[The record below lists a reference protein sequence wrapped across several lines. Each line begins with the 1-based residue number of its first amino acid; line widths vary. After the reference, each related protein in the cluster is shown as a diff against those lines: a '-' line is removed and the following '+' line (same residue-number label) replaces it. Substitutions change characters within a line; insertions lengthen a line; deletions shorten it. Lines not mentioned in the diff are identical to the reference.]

1 MEILVAGM
9 ALLLVLA
16 IIGLVV
22 RPCWRR
28 RSTTSSLMMGRWSDF
43 ARGSEYTEP
52 RSLELQ
58 PRTAPPRDSPGQSTP
73 HEEPAF
79 PTESVTS
86 PSLGRDVVNFG
97 KSVVI
102 KG

>member
-9 ALLLVLA
+9 ALLLALA

-58 PRTAPPRDSPGQSTP
+58 PRTAPLGTARANQRLTRSQ
-73 HEEPAF
+73 
-79 PTESVTS
+79 
-86 PSLGRDVVNFG
+86 PSLRNR
-97 KSVVI
+97 
-102 KG
+102 